1 MSDGKDTI
9 VFDDDYYSEHDAET
23 IHEHSANET
32 IGLTMLD
39 ELFDAET
46 QAETRIEVDTSDV
59 ETFSIGKP
67 QISTHTQQLGRYNYE
82 DALGEGAYGTVWRAQ
97 DIDIGR
103 SVAIK
108 SYKFT
113 GNVGEKLLRM
123 ETNIAGKIDHPG
135 VPVLYDV
142 KKTED
147 GQYHFI
153 MKYIEGET
161 LEAIITRLRDG
172 DEKTHQQYGQ
182 EKRAELI
189 LQILRV
195 LISAHK
201 QNIIH
206 RDIKAENIMVGL
218 AGEAYLMDWGI
229 AINTQKNKGKGQLAG
244 TPRYMS
250 PEQAAQ
256 KDLDQRTDLYSLCAV
271 MYEFMSLKIHGPDT
285 VDVQELLKLLP
296 DFHLKMSAMMP
307 HPRHGG
313 IPIQFQSVIMKGLQ
327 NSPDER
333 FQSAT
338 DMMFSL
344 EQAVSGNVEVSCP
357 FTLTL
362 RVTRLIEQALSNH
375 PIIAMAGFATIFISM
390 IYGMFSLVMLAF

>member
-1 MSDGKDTI
+1 MANENDTI
-9 VFDDDYYSEHDAET
+9 LFEDDFFSEQEMQT
-23 IHEHSANET
+23 IQELSPNET
-32 IGLTMLD
+32 IGLSMLD
-39 ELFDAET
+39 DLFDEEEQNET
-46 QAETRIEVDTSDV
+46 YVEVDTSDV

-67 QISTHTQQLGRYNYE
+67 QITTHTQDLGRYNYE

-161 LEAIITRLRDG
+161 LEDVIKRLKDG
-172 DEKTHQQYGQ
+172 DEETHNQYGQ

-195 LISAHK
+195 LVSAHK

-206 RDIKAENIMVGL
+206 RDIKAENIMIGT

-229 AINTQKNKGKGQLAG
+229 AVNFKQNSGEGQLAG
-244 TPRYMS
+244 SPRYMS
-250 PEQAAQ
+250 PEQASKKA
-256 KDLDQRTDLYSLCAV
+256 LDQRSDLYSLAAV
-271 MYEFMSLKIHGPDT
+271 MYEFMSLRRHGPET
-285 VDVQELLKLLP
+285 NDVQEILKALP
-296 DFHLKMSAMMP
+296 DFHLTMSAMMP
-307 HPRHGG
+307 HPKYGG
-313 IPIQFQSVIMKGLQ
+313 IPVQFGALIQKGLQ
-327 NSPDER
+327 NNPEDR
-333 FQSAT
+333 FQSAQ
-338 DMMFSL
+338 DMMFAL
-344 EQAVSGNVEVSCP
+344 EQAISGNVEVSCP

-362 RVTRLIEQALSNH
+362 RVTRMIEQMLANH
-375 PIIAMAGFATIFISM
+375 PFISM
-390 IYGMFSLVMLAF
+390 GFFLTLFGSMLYGMYSLVMLAF

>member
-1 MSDGKDTI
+1 MSDGKETI

-23 IHEHSANET
+23 VHEHSPNET

-46 QAETRIEVDTSDV
+46 QAKTKIEVDTSDV

-161 LEAIITRLRDG
+161 LESIITRLRDG

-201 QNIIH
+201 
-206 RDIKAENIMVGL
+206 
-218 AGEAYLMDWGI
+218 
-229 AINTQKNKGKGQLAG
+229 
-244 TPRYMS
+244 
-250 PEQAAQ
+250 
-256 KDLDQRTDLYSLCAV
+256 
-271 MYEFMSLKIHGPDT
+271 
-285 VDVQELLKLLP
+285 
-296 DFHLKMSAMMP
+296 
-307 HPRHGG
+307 
-313 IPIQFQSVIMKGLQ
+313 
-327 NSPDER
+327 
-333 FQSAT
+333 
-338 DMMFSL
+338 
-344 EQAVSGNVEVSCP
+344 
-357 FTLTL
+357 
-362 RVTRLIEQALSNH
+362 
-375 PIIAMAGFATIFISM
+375 
-390 IYGMFSLVMLAF
+390 

>member
-1 MSDGKDTI
+1 MSDGKETI
-9 VFDDDYYSEHDAET
+9 TFDDDFFSEGDMET
-23 IHEHSANET
+23 IQNIAPNET

-39 ELFDAET
+39 DLFDEEE
-46 QAETRIEVDTSDV
+46 QAETVVEIDTSDV

-67 QISTHTQQLGRYNYE
+67 QITTHTQQLGRYNYE

-97 DIDIGR
+97 DVDIGR

-161 LEAIITRLRDG
+161 LEEVIKRLRSG
-172 DEKTHQQYGQ
+172 DEETHKQYGH

-195 LISAHK
+195 LVSAHK

-206 RDIKAENIMVGL
+206 RDIKAENIMIGL

-229 AINTQKNKGKGQLAG
+229 ALNIKQNNGKGQLAG
-244 TPRYMS
+244 SPRYMS
-250 PEQAAQ
+250 PEQASQ
-256 KDLDQRTDLYSLCAV
+256 KELDQRSDLYSLCAV
-271 MYEFMSLKIHGPDT
+271 MYELLSLKTHGPAT
-285 VDVQELLKLLP
+285 NEVQEILKALP
-296 DFHLKMSAMMP
+296 NFQLSMSHMMP
-307 HPRHGG
+307 HPKYGG
-313 IPIQFQSVIMKGLQ
+313 IPIQFQSVIMKGLK
-327 NSPDER
+327 NSPEER
-333 FQSAT
+333 FQSAK

-344 EQAVSGNVEVSCP
+344 EQAVAGNVEVGCP

-362 RVTRLIEQALSNH
+362 RVTRLIEQMLSNH
-375 PIIAMAGFATIFISM
+375 PLISMGIFLTIFVSM
-390 IYGMFSLVMLAF
+390 IYGMYSLVMLAF